1 MVKMALKR
9 QQCAATALA
18 LIFVIG
24 LFGFEVG
31 KFSETNYSLIETRK
45 RSFRIRLLF

>member
-9 QQCAATALA
+9 PQCAATITLA

-31 KFSETNYSLIETRK
+31 NFSETNFSLIETRK
-45 RSFRIRLLF
+45 RSFKFLF